1 MGFLSLIVRLGADTS
16 GFSAGM
22 RSASVEA
29 DGLGK
34 KIEGSIKRYLSV
46 AAALAAMKGALDL
59 ADEIKGVANRL
70 EVSAES
76 AQQFRDSAK
85 RANEELALI
94 GTGMDKLGDKIQEA
108 FSDPAKMK
116 KFSELM
122 RVFGLTMEDLKSK
135 NLEEVFR
142 SILASMTEG
151 SSDLQ
156 KLGAG
161 IEVFGVKAYGRL
173 VNVAKE
179 LKDVQSGGLLSLNET
194 DIEALDQVGDEMEG
208 LGTKL
213 KVLVGKAMVGLRI
226 APFAAASIL
235 AGDMDFIDNALPEAD
250 GGKQENLKKQQ
261 EAIKKA
267 LELKKADAAQQKEID
282 TQAQAHMATM
292 DRVNALEKEAKDI
305 GEQARKK
312 ALTEEQR
319 RNELLERRAKILAHL
334 NSQPGEVSAFM
345 AEANA
350 RLKKE
355 LAQIDLDLAGDS
367 SKGAGGGIQQAE
379 GAARQGLFLG
389 SRNDPLVDINRQ
401 QLTVLRNIDKQ
412 ISKLQPATDVNTY
425 FTR

>member
-1 MGFLSLIVRLGADTS
+1 
-16 GFSAGM
+16 
-22 RSASVEA
+22 
-29 DGLGK
+29 
-34 KIEGSIKRYLSV
+34 
-46 AAALAAMKGALDL
+46 
-59 ADEIKGVANRL
+59 
-70 EVSAES
+70 
-76 AQQFRDSAK
+76 
-85 RANEELALI
+85 
-94 GTGMDKLGDKIQEA
+94 MDKLGDKIQEA